1 MATVTEPPC
10 IYLHTHVTQLSM
22 YMYVECKCI
31 YIYVYRKWKSLLFC
45 NVANFYLM
53 CERQSNFWIKISQIQ
68 TYFSTGAKYH
78 VQWEFI
84 LINVSTA
91 ERIFFSLSV
100 RCVCQHIVEIFQ
112 KISYFVN
119 SPYTSCAHRKIPS

>member
-68 TYFSTGAKYH
+68 TYSSTGAKYH

-91 ERIFFSLSV
+91 EPIFFFICAL
-100 RCVCQHIVEIFQ
+100 CVPTYCRN
-112 KISYFVN
+112 ISKNFLFVN
-119 SPYTSCAHRKIPS
+119 SPYTLCAHRKIPS